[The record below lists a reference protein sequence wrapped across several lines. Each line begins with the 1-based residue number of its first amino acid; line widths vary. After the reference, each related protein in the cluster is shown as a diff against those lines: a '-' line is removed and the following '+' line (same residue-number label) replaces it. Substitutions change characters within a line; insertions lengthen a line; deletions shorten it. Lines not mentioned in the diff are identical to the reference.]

1 MSRLVLKV
9 KQLQRIISNI
19 SQIKIKIQD
28 NTRKRNTNQ
37 CNVENLW
44 TEGMTFFIKQY
55 HSDRAHFIN
64 IQ

>member
-1 MSRLVLKV
+1 MSRLALKV

-55 HSDRAHFIN
+55 Y
-64 IQ
+64 